1 MSKASESG
9 EVELLPEGESADDV
23 DLASVDWLKR
33 NAAPVDI
40 DSVRG
45 GESVAWERGKGAAGK
60 AAVDVR
66 AATGAAIVRLPD
78 GDPHATILVE
88 AAGDETGP
96 FAGACDCEGWR
107 YHEGPC
113 AHLVTRAVRN
123 VLRSGEV
130 PTDVDLYE
138 ELKNA
143 GGPVVDDVQV
153 DDQEGDAGF
162 EDVGGLEQQAKA
174 AESGENS
181 PEEAGS
187 EASSPTPDGGETGSQ
202 TTEIVE
208 SDANTDRMPHTA
220 GDPFASELSTNVP
233 ERFVM
238 EIGGEPYIRRAGY
251 ARIARDANLRVSV
264 DAVTA
269 AEDTE
274 FQHARY
280 HAVVRDADG
289 EVLGEDFGTAHLS
302 GEDLEGAEYQLDE
315 LASTRAVRRAL
326 EWATG
331 AGSTLRRGG
340 E

>member
-1 MSKASESG
+1 MSQAKKGG
-9 EVELLPEGESADDV
+9 EVDILPEGESADDV
-23 DLASVDWLKR
+23 ELATVDWLKR
-33 NAAPVDI
+33 NAGPVDI
-40 DSVRG
+40 ESVRG
-45 GESVAWERGKGAAGK
+45 GESTAWERGKGAAGK

-66 AATGAAIVRLPD
+66 AETGAAVVRLPD
-78 GDPHATILVE
+78 GEPHATLLVE
-88 AAGDETGP
+88 AAGDDAGP
-96 FAGACDCEGWR
+96 FAGACDCDGWQ
-107 YHEGPC
+107 YHDGPC

-130 PTDVDLYE
+130 PTDVGLYE
-138 ELKNA
+138 ELANA
-143 GGPVVDDVQV
+143 GGPGDVD
-153 DDQEGDAGF
+153 DDQEGDAGVS
-162 EDVGGLEQQAKA
+162 DVGGLEEHAET
-174 AESGENS
+174 AESGETN
-181 PEEAGS
+181 PEEGGS
-187 EASSPTPDGGETGSQ
+187 SPSRPTPDGGESTSQ

-208 SDANTDRMPHTA
+208 SDGKTGRMPHTA

-238 EIGGEPYIRRAGY
+238 EIGGEPYVRRAGY
-251 ARIARDANLRVSV
+251 AAIARDANLRVSV

-269 AEDTE
+269 AEDTD

-289 EVLGEDFGTAHLS
+289 EVLGEDFGTAHLA

>member
-66 AATGAAIVRLPD
+66 AATGAAVVRLPD

-130 PTDVDLYE
+130 PTDVDLFKR
-138 ELKNA
+138 LKNA
-143 GGPVVDDVQV
+143 GGPVVDDVQG
-153 DDQEGDAGF
+153 DDQEGDAGVS
-162 EDVGGLEQQAKA
+162 DVGGLEQQAES
-174 AESGENS
+174 AESRDND

-187 EASSPTPDGGETGSQ
+187 QASHHTPDGGETGSHDV
-202 TTEIVE
+202 EIVE
-208 SDANTDRMPHTA
+208 SDGNPDRMPHTA
-220 GDPFASELSTNVP
+220 GDPFASQLSTNVP

-238 EIGGEPYIRRAGY
+238 EIGGETYIRRAGY
-251 ARIARDANLRVSV
+251 AAIARDANLRVSV
-264 DAVTA
+264 DPVTA
-269 AEDTE
+269 AEDTD

-289 EVLGEDFGTAHLS
+289 EVLGEDFGTAHLE
-302 GEDLEGAEYQLDE
+302 GEDLDGAEYQLDE

-331 AGSTLRRGG
+331 AGSTLRRGD

>member
-66 AATGAAIVRLPD
+66 AATGAAVVRLPD

-143 GGPVVDDVQV
+143 GGPVVDDVQG
-153 DDQEGDAGF
+153 DDQEENSGL
-162 EDVGGLEQQAKA
+162 EDVGGLEEH
-174 AESGENS
+174 AETSKSDELN
-181 PEEAGS
+181 PEEGGS
-187 EASSPTPDGGETGSQ
+187 ERSTPTLESGETGSQ

-208 SDANTDRMPHTA
+208 SDGDTDRMPHSA

-238 EIGGEPYIRRAGY
+238 EIGHEPYIRRAGY
-251 ARIARDANLRVSV
+251 AAIARDANLRVSV
-264 DAVTA
+264 DSITA
-269 AEDTE
+269 AEDTGFE
-274 FQHARY
+274 HSRY
-280 HAVVRDADG
+280 KATVRSADG
-289 EVLGEDFGTAHLS
+289 EVLGEDFGTAHLA